1 MLKRKVLVV
10 DDEKDI
16 VKCLSTRLEMNEYEV
31 LTASD
36 GFQATKTAMSENP
49 DLIILD
55 IGMPSGNGHEVVRCL
70 RGDANTCRIPI
81 IFLTAHT
88 SEEDYRKAVENGV
101 ERYITKPFRAESLM
115 AAVDELLNR
124 TASTV
129 APEKEKH

>member
-1 MLKRKVLVV
+1 MLKQRVLVV

-16 VKCLSTRLEMNEYEV
+16 VNCLSMRLEKNEYEV

-36 GFQATKTAMSENP
+36 GFQAAKTAMNETP

-70 RGDANTCRIPI
+70 RADEKTCHIPI

-115 AAVDELLNR
+115 SAVEELLKQSRNPLALAR
-124 TASTV
+124 
-129 APEKEKH
+129 KER

>member
-16 VKCLSTRLEMNEYEV
+16 VKCLSMRLEKSEYEV
-31 LTASD
+31 LTAHD
-36 GFQATKTAMSENP
+36 GFQATKKAMSENP

-70 RGDANTCRIPI
+70 RAEESTCRIPI

-88 SEEDYRKAVENGV
+88 SEEDYRKAVESGV

-115 AAVDELLNR
+115 AAVEELMNKTPVGPKR
-124 TASTV
+124 
-129 APEKEKH
+129 EKH

>member
-16 VKCLSTRLEMNEYEV
+16 VKCLSMRLEMNEYEV

-70 RGDANTCRIPI
+70 RGDAKTCRIPI

-115 AAVDELLNR
+115 AAVDELMNR
-124 TASTV
+124 TASAV